1 MAGTM
6 LDDGPGRM
14 MGVEIS
20 LIGRTPGV
28 FDVTGGVLLVLVS
41 GEEDGQVTGGRGFS
55 SVRGDSIPRL
65 ETMCYSYVRVL
76 LQQCSD
82 MATS

>member
-1 MAGTM
+1 M

-14 MGVEIS
+14 MAVEIS

-28 FDVTGGVLLVLVS
+28 DVTGGVSSFSSRVS
-41 GEEDGQVTGGRGFS
+41 SGQVTPGGFG

-65 ETMCYSYVRVL
+65 ETMCYSYVCVL